1 MSNREHCILRGIL
14 RAWSPFTKRAQSGR
28 SALYSA
34 GIDSWYAHSCV
45 RRSLAGIK
53 IITAE

>member
-1 MSNREHCILRGIL
+1 MLRGIL
-14 RAWSPFTKRAQSGR
+14 RAWSPFTKRAQSGP

-34 GIDSWYAHSCV
+34 GLDSWYGHSCV